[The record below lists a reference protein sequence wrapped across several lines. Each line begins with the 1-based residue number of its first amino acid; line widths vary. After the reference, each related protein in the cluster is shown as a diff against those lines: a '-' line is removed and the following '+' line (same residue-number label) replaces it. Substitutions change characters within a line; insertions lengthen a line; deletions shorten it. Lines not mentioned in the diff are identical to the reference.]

1 MIRKTLVV
9 VAVAALVGVGAG
21 SALAAGGPGK
31 GAGAPSWAGTNCNG
45 AGPVGVQG
53 APMAAAATYLGLNQT
68 ELRTQ
73 KAAGKTLA
81 QIAVAQGK
89 TVAGLKAA
97 MIAGVEKNLD
107 AAVAAGRITAA
118 QAADRLADMQDRIDA
133 LVNATAPG
141 GMGFGF
147 RGGR

>member
-1 MIRKTLVV
+1 MIRKTLAV
-9 VAVAALVGVGAG
+9 VAVAALVGVAAG

-31 GAGAPSWAGTNCNG
+31 GAGAPAWAGTNCTG
-45 AGPVGVQG
+45 AGPAGVQG
-53 APMAAAATYLGLNQT
+53 APMAAAATYLGLTQT
-68 ELRTQ
+68 ELRAQ

-81 QIAVAQGK
+81 QIAVDKGK

-97 MIAGVEKNLD
+97 MIAAVEKNLD

-118 QAADRLADMQDRIDA
+118 QAADRLALMQDRIDT
-133 LVNATAPG
+133 LVNVAG
-141 GMGFGF
+141 GMGYGF